1 MNWDEFNKSI
11 IAWQRI
17 TARNQFCLTKEGTVI
32 LDSMAFLSSLGKYE
46 KYLLAILNS
55 KLVYYWVKKNVH
67 EYGSTGF
74 RLSNQ
79 YVEQIT
85 VPKPNSETL
94 SIFDKLVDGYFGK
107 KIFGKN

>member
-1 MNWDEFNKSI
+1 
-11 IAWQRI
+11 
-17 TARNQFCLTKEGTVI
+17 
-32 LDSMAFLSSLGKYE
+32 MALLSSLGKYK

-94 SIFDKLVDGYFGK
+94 SMFDKLVDGYFCK
-107 KIFGKN
+107 EISLEEIDSSVYRLYNLSSKDIEVIEDITR